1 MRITLKALA
10 VCVVTMA
17 VITGGAVAAATITG
31 KNVKNNSLSGAD
43 IKNIRGGDIANGS
56 ITNSDIKRGTIRLD
70 KLSSGTQALIRKA
83 GTPGANG
90 APGAPGS
97 NAAGVVGENWS
108 IIERNQIGSSVAD
121 LRTGPYVPGATA
133 GTISAPPFG
142 KGSLGMQVAAGEKAV
157 FGNEIDF
164 QGKNVADLTKVGFRV
179 FQTGESKSLDP
190 GNLPNITFEI
200 DPRVT
205 GTTDNYSSMN
215 FVPAALSAGS
225 ENKWSGFIDG
235 AAASGGWWLTGSE
248 GTTTGCTAA
257 ATCSLTALKAA
268 LVANHAAG
276 AAATIK
282 TAGVNKGT
290 DANRFEGAVDGL
302 QINNQLFDFESYGVV
317 TTTVP

>member
-108 IIERNQIGSSVAD
+108 IIARNQIGSPAVFLAN
-121 LRTGPYVPGATA
+121 GPIVPG
-133 GTISAPPFG
+133 SAPAYG
-142 KGSLGMQVAAGEKAV
+142 KGSLSISVNDVAGKVEKAA
-157 FGNEIDF
+157 FGNTVDF
-164 QGKNVADLTKVGFRV
+164 AGKTLSSITETGFRV
-179 FQTGESKSLDP
+179 FTTDENSDMGGDNATP
-190 GNLPNITFEI
+190 ANLPNIAFEV
-200 DPRVT
+200 DPT
-205 GTTDNYSSMN
+205 GSAATAPNYSTLVWS
-215 FVPAALSAGS
+215 PGPIADADEG
-225 ENKWSGFIDG
+225 KWTGYIDAKSNG
-235 AAASGGWWLTGSE
+235 TWYYTG
-248 GTTTGCTAA
+248 
-257 ATCSLTALKAA
+257 
-268 LVANHAAG
+268 AAG
-276 AAATIK
+276 AAPGGCDSTTPCTFANAKAKFANATLL
-282 TAGVNKGT
+282 TAAISKGR
-290 DANRFEGAVDGL
+290 DNAWVGSVDGFRVNGDL
-302 QINNQLFDFESYGVV
+302 YDFESYGVV
-317 TTTVP
+317 KRTP